1 MMACMVIYVSVGV
14 TSLYPNGMDQPTSKG
29 AGNCMICFTMFYIF
43 CYALKWAPI
52 AWIVTAR
59 VFPLRVKSK
68 CMAPASAS
76 DWLWGFLIS
85 FFTPFITGAIKFYYG
100 YVFVGSLCF
109 SYFYVFFFVPESKG
123 LTLEQIDEMWVE
135 GVLSWKSTEWV
146 PAARKNDQYSA
157 EDLKLDDKPWC
168 KRTA

>member
-1 MMACMVIYVSVGV
+1 
-14 TSLYPNGMDQPTSKG
+14 
-29 AGNCMICFTMFYIF
+29 
-43 CYALKWAPI
+43 
-52 AWIVTAR
+52 
-59 VFPLRVKSK
+59 
-68 CMAPASAS
+68 MAPASAS
-76 DWLWGFLIS
+76 VWLWGFLIS

-100 YVFVGSLCF
+100 YVFVGCLCF

-157 EDLKLDDKPWC
+157 EDLKLDDKPWY